1 MTALAS
7 RSSPPVAAGPVA
19 APATTLLVQIIA
31 LFSLVTGGY
40 QRWVEFRF
48 VEPRQ
53 LLLPDALPGIWAWPA
68 GATPQIP
75 DLSWLALP
83 IYSLLYLWTASV
95 FAHYMLLRLG
105 RARQARYMLL
115 PTVLLIGLLVW
126 NSVYFYRLLALGRL
140 DSFQVPITAYAAVL
154 LGVWVISNLRRPR
167 LAGAVLRR
175 VRRILRV
182 LFILLSGAFAVWF
195 FGFAFVGSPAPA
207 RVPGDRPRLAVVL
220 GNYVRPDGRTGQLLT
235 DRTLTAIDLYRQG
248 QVQKI
253 LLSGAMAGQDG
264 NGPDEPAAMKRLC
277 MAAGIPEA
285 AIYLDPVGINR
296 RATVEGTR
304 QLVAQLGGAEV
315 VAVSSGVHLPR
326 LGLSFRQAGMKVFT
340 VTAAP
345 TVWGPEDLP
354 GTVKEIYATLVYA
367 FDPSYRP
374 AQGVAMGITHPRVV
388 VSKSAGTLDL
398 YDGTRL
404 VRTYPC
410 ITGLAAG
417 DKDVEGDKKTPLGTF
432 RIVYKN
438 PESKYHLSMGLDY
451 PNTEDVARGLAAGV
465 ITPAQAADV
474 LDAAK
479 SDLRVESNQNRL
491 WKSPLGGEIFIHG
504 HGEGRPG
511 TAGCIA
517 LSNPLIEELYAVCE
531 VGTEVEI
538 RP

>member
-1 MTALAS
+1 
-7 RSSPPVAAGPVA
+7 
-19 APATTLLVQIIA
+19 
-31 LFSLVTGGY
+31 
-40 QRWVEFRF
+40 
-48 VEPRQ
+48 
-53 LLLPDALPGIWAWPA
+53 
-68 GATPQIP
+68 
-75 DLSWLALP
+75 
-83 IYSLLYLWTASV
+83 
-95 FAHYMLLRLG
+95 
-105 RARQARYMLL
+105 
-115 PTVLLIGLLVW
+115 
-126 NSVYFYRLLALGRL
+126 
-140 DSFQVPITAYAAVL
+140 
-154 LGVWVISNLRRPR
+154 
-167 LAGAVLRR
+167 
-175 VRRILRV
+175 
-182 LFILLSGAFAVWF
+182 
-195 FGFAFVGSPAPA
+195 
-207 RVPGDRPRLAVVL
+207 
-220 GNYVRPDGRTGQLLT
+220 
-235 DRTLTAIDLYRQG
+235 
-248 QVQKI
+248 
-253 LLSGAMAGQDG
+253 
-264 NGPDEPAAMKRLC
+264 
-277 MAAGIPEA
+277 
-285 AIYLDPVGINR
+285 
-296 RATVEGTR
+296 
-304 QLVAQLGGAEV
+304 
-315 VAVSSGVHLPR
+315 
-326 LGLSFRQAGMKVFT
+326 
-340 VTAAP
+340 
-345 TVWGPEDLP
+345 
-354 GTVKEIYATLVYA
+354 
-367 FDPSYRP
+367 
-374 AQGVAMGITHPRVV
+374 MGITHPRVV